1 MTREKLRAFLD
12 RSSQPQTYQLVVT
25 GYTIKV
31 LAHFLAESDPSSDFP
46 ALFDL
51 CNAVALKYT

>member
-12 RSSQPQTYQLVVT
+12 RSSQPQNYQLAAT
-25 GYTIKV
+25 GYTKEV
-31 LAHFLAESDPSSDFP
+31 LAHFFAESDPSSDFP